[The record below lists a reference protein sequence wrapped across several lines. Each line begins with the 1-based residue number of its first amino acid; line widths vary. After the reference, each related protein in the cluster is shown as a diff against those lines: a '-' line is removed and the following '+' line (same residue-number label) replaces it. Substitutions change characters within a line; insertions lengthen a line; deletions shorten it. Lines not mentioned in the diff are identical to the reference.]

1 MYDDHY
7 ADEVPIYSAFF
18 KEYDP
23 DEVEELPP
31 LLLGLYARISDA
43 NDPLGVNR
51 QIQIGHARALSNPM
65 LLASKREAMIVDTYI
80 DNNIT
85 AYDLTKER
93 PDFRRMLN
101 DLRSGRINAVWGVD
115 FDRIARD
122 PEESEMLRGTMNR
135 HGGQM
140 ILTPTPGDNFDVVSG
155 EGRLNWR
162 MKTMVAAEEVE
173 NTKKRSK
180 RQRVEK
186 VKKGSF
192 NGGKRRYGYT
202 SDMSQ
207 IVEDEANIIREV
219 AERMLN
225 LESVTSIARDL
236 NARGV
241 PTALKH
247 YKKIDINTGEVTYPY
262 ANSKWQGTNLQRAVC
277 GPHVAGFR
285 VAYGGIARQRASW
298 PKILDEKTWHQ
309 LQTLINSS
317 KHRGKGIETPK
328 KRFSPLSGMLIC
340 GKPKDDGTI
349 CGGKL
354 RVQRLSQT
362 KRPGDERRYWQC
374 ASPDGCHGVNRSDAK
389 LSKWIIGEI
398 LAAYAAP
405 AFVQR
410 RLAASAQ
417 SETENREN
425 VWDKLQAERTALRQT
440 HLDYRNPAMGIERD
454 DYVEW
459 VAEHQRKIAEYER
472 QMQAISDKQQIDA
485 ELLLSGRLDEEW
497 ADLPLEKQARIVS
510 FAVANITVL
519 PVANGGRWNHN
530 PHDHYRINWID
541 APESDREDLPLA
553 Q

>member
-1 MYDDHY
+1 MHDTQY
-7 ADEVPIYSAFF
+7 ADEVPVYSAFF
-18 KEYDP
+18 QEYDP
-23 DEVEELPP
+23 DEVEVLPELKI
-31 LLLGLYARISDA
+31 GLYARISDA

-51 QIQIGHARALSNPM
+51 QIGIGETQALLNPM
-65 LLASKREAMIVDTYI
+65 LLAAKRNAVIVDRYV

-93 PDFRRMLN
+93 PDFRRMIN

-122 PEESEMLRGTMNR
+122 PEESEMLRGTMTR
-135 HGGQM
+135 HNGQM
-140 ILTPTPGDNFDVVSG
+140 ILTVTPGDNFDVVSG

-186 VKKGSF
+186 VKKGGF

-202 SDMSQ
+202 ADMSA
-207 IVEDEANIIREV
+207 IVPEEAKIIQEV

-225 LESVTSIARDL
+225 LESLTSIAKDL
-236 NARGV
+236 NSRGV

-247 YKKIDINTGEVTYPY
+247 SKKIDVNTGEVTYPY
-262 ANSKWQGTNLQRAVC
+262 ANSKWQGTNLQRAAC

-285 VAYGGIARQRASW
+285 VAYGGIARQKAAW
-298 PKILDEKTWHQ
+298 PKILDETTWHR
-309 LQTLINSS
+309 LQTLINSN
-317 KHRGKGIETPK
+317 KHRGKGAEVPK

-340 GKPKDDGTI
+340 GKLKTDGSI
-349 CGGKL
+349 CGAKL
-354 RVQRLSQT
+354 RVQKLSQT

-374 ASPDGCHGVNRSDAK
+374 NSPEGCHGVNRSDAK
-389 LSKWIIGEI
+389 LSKWILGDI
-398 LAAYAAP
+398 LAAYATP
-405 AFVQR
+405 GFVQR
-410 RLAASAQ
+410 RITASAQ
-417 SETENREN
+417 SETDDREN
-425 VWDKLQAERTALRQT
+425 VWELLQTERAALRQT
-440 HLDYRNPAMGIERD
+440 HLDARNPAMGIERE
-454 DYVEW
+454 DYMAW
-459 VAEHQRKIAEYER
+459 VAEHVRKIADYER
-472 QMQAISDKQQIDA
+472 RLQAISDRQEIDV

-497 ADLPLEKQARIVS
+497 PNLPLEKQARIVS
-510 FAVANITVL
+510 FAVRDITVR
-519 PVANGGRWNHN
+519 PVANGGRWNNN

-541 APESDREDLPLA
+541 NPGSALPDLLLA